1 MKKQLVSILFALC
14 MVLCLVPLAVFAEG
28 ETENVQEVT
37 NQTDLFNAVAG
48 NTVTTV
54 KLVSDIDIDA
64 TLTVDRT
71 VTLDLNGKVLQMTG
85 SGSVITVKDGGNL
98 TLTDSNTTAEHKFTP
113 NSNGLWA
120 SDATSGTETVT
131 GGVITGGTG
140 YPFTLTSSTVVYY
153 GGGVYIASG
162 GQLTMTGGNIIGCSA
177 TYGGG
182 VHIDG
187 ESGKFSM
194 SGGSIAGCVASIIG
208 GGVRASG
215 TFKMSGQA
223 VIRSCTAES
232 ATQFVFGGGVYV
244 NGSSSFEMS
253 DTAIIEG
260 CQAISNSSYSSN
272 GGGVYVSSSSSFVMS
287 GEAKIED
294 CKAISNSSKSSNG
307 GGVFL
312 ANGTSLTLSGNAVI
326 QNCTATNSVNSGEA
340 YGGGVRAFYVREI
353 TLAGSAS
360 IAGCA
365 AANGS
370 GLYITGSQT
379 PGYGIL
385 YANGGSVDG
394 DVVLGDTTEGPC
406 TITGSGETV
415 FNGKVTVTPG
425 STIENGKFNGEV
437 INNGTITGG
446 VFNSTVSGSGI
457 INGGTFNGTP
467 DHITGSGTETDPYQI
482 STAAGLKW
490 FRDIVN
496 GENGRAQKLDAC
508 ATLTAD
514 IVLNDGTFAE
524 DGSYTP
530 GPSGAALTEWS
541 PMGVSNST
549 VYAGTFDGA
558 GHTIQGLYRSANKS
572 LAGLFGFTNG
582 ATIKNVKVTGYLG
595 SAKSAGGIAAHTEQ
609 TTITGCVNAATVN
622 AYTGGQESIGGIVG
636 ITELSSQII
645 DCINIGVIKCQA
657 GDADPVFAGGIAGYL
672 SSDSTISSCSNGGKV
687 IGACNGNDSYCRS
700 QIGGIVGI
708 ATLGT
713 ITDCYNAGSVT
724 DITPEDPNSEPWVGG
739 IVGSAPGH
747 SSKYLSVTI
756 SNCYSTG
763 SVTANNTTAKVGG
776 ITGNAENI
784 AITNCYYLTGTA
796 GQVCGKSD
804 TASTVTNTTDKSAF
818 DFANGGVLALLM
830 AGRPADAQPWDTTC
844 KYLESAGM
852 TLPVLARQKLTAHDH
867 VWSTYTTDTAAKTHT
882 RSCACGVAE
891 TEACTII
898 PATCKDGSAC
908 AVCGQQYGGPDTG
921 KHADLQH
928 FPAVAAT
935 TDAEGNKEYWYCG
948 CCGKYFADAAAAREI
963 TRADTVTAKLP
974 QPATPPTPTPTAAP
988 TAQAAEQPRRTA
1000 QPTVQ
1005 PTAAPTVQPVSTIPA
1020 TGDTGSPIL

>member
-14 MVLCLVPLAVFAEG
+14 MVLCLVPLAAFAEG

-208 GGVRASG
+208 GGVRAYG

-223 VIRSCTAES
+223 VICNCTAES
-232 ATQFVFGGGVYV
+232 TTQSIYGGGVYV
-244 NGSSSFEMS
+244 GSSSSFEMS
-253 DTAIIEG
+253 DAAKIEG
-260 CQAISNSSYSSN
+260 CRAISNSSNSSN
-272 GGGVYVSSSSSFVMS
+272 GGGVYLT
-287 GEAKIED
+287 
-294 CKAISNSSKSSNG
+294 NN
-307 GGVFL
+307 
-312 ANGTSLTLSGNAVI
+312 TSLTLSGSAAI
-326 QNCTATNSVNSGEA
+326 QNCTAVNSVDTDKA
-340 YGGGVRAFYVREI
+340 YGGGVSATRMKQI
-353 TLAGSAS
+353 TLEGNAKITQCNAV
-360 IAGCA
+360 
-365 AANGS
+365 NGS
-370 GLYITGSQT
+370 GLYITGVTNNSSF
-379 PGYGIL
+379 GKL

-394 DVVLGDTTEGPC
+394 DVVLGDTENGPG
-406 TITGSGETV
+406 TITGSGGTV

-425 STIENGKFNGEV
+425 STIESGTFNGEV

-446 VFNSTVSGSGI
+446 TFSGGI
-457 INGGTFNGTP
+457 TGTP
-467 DHITGSGTETDPYQI
+467 ALATGSGTETDPYRI
-482 STAAGLKW
+482 GTAEGLKL
-490 FRDIVN
+490 FHDIVN
-496 GENGRAQKLDAC
+496 GENGRVQNTAAC

-514 IVLNDGTFAE
+514 IVLNDGTFDE
-524 DGSYTP
+524 DGNYTP
-530 GPSGAALTEWS
+530 GPSGAATPTEWTFIGRDFDEAYS
-541 PMGVSNST
+541 
-549 VYAGTFDGA
+549 GTFDGA
-558 GHTIQGLYRSANKS
+558 GHTIQGVYCNDQIKGR
-572 LAGLFGFTNG
+572 AGLFGYVNG
-582 ATIKNVKVTGYLG
+582 ATIKDIKVTGYIKTYGL
-595 SAKSAGGIAAHTEQ
+595 AGGIAAYIRGGTS
-609 TTITGCVNAATVN
+609 ITDCVNAATVIAGDTRGYSPSAGGIVGYSEREQQNQITDCINTGIVRAIAMNDNDSYAGGILGESVNSTLISNCSNFGPISGGRLEN
-622 AYTGGQESIGGIVG
+622 ATSKISYVGGIAGRITLTTVSDCYNAGVVTDTANPEPTLGGIVG
-636 ITELSSQII
+636 ILDGTTSLV
-645 DCINIGVIKCQA
+645 N
-657 GDADPVFAGGIAGYL
+657 
-672 SSDSTISSCSNGGKV
+672 
-687 IGACNGNDSYCRS
+687 SYN
-700 QIGGIVGI
+700 V
-708 ATLGT
+708 
-713 ITDCYNAGSVT
+713 
-724 DITPEDPNSEPWVGG
+724 
-739 IVGSAPGH
+739 
-747 SSKYLSVTI
+747 
-756 SNCYSTG
+756 G
-763 SVTANNTTAKVGG
+763 SVTATSTTATLGGVAGSVSRYNNT
-776 ITGNAENI
+776 
-784 AITNCYYLTGTA
+784 ITNCYYLTDTA
-796 GQVCGKSD
+796 GQACGKND
-804 TASTVTNTTDKSAF
+804 GVITNTTEKSAF
-818 DFANGGVLALLM
+818 DFANGGVLDLLM
-830 AGRPADAQPWDTTC
+830 AGRSADAQPWDTTC

-852 TLPVLARQKLTAHDH
+852 TLPVLARQNLTVHDH
-867 VWSTYTTDTAAKTHT
+867 VWSAYTTDTAAKTHT
-882 RSCACGVAE
+882 HSCACGVAE
-891 TEACTII
+891 TEACTIT

-948 CCGKYFADAAAAREI
+948 GCGKYFSDAAAETEI

-974 QPATPPTPTPTAAP
+974 QPTTAP
-988 TAQAAEQPRRTA
+988 QAAEQPRRTA

-1020 TGDTGSPIL
+1020 TGDTGSPILWAALLLCSGVGLAVTAYKKNRHRS